1 MGFLVMSDV
10 LRVKEAEG
18 EIGDK
23 NLDSPEI
30 QQLSQI
36 YALVNPREIEKYI
49 NFNKYLVGFLIN
61 IPEGIESYF
70 NGDPSKQLTL
80 KFFSDPEISDREG
93 LLVIVNTHLGID
105 ESLECLDRFYEGW
118 WVNFSKN
125 VFPKVGVDVRII

>member
-36 YALVNPREIEKYI
+36 YA
-49 NFNKYLVGFLIN
+49 
-61 IPEGIESYF
+61 
-70 NGDPSKQLTL
+70 
-80 KFFSDPEISDREG
+80 
-93 LLVIVNTHLGID
+93 
-105 ESLECLDRFYEGW
+105 
-118 WVNFSKN
+118 
-125 VFPKVGVDVRII
+125 